1 MLRQK
6 QNLEESCGAKRHNS
20 LLGFLIKN
28 LITGLK
34 IVMINLFQRLR
45 CFAQALPKIAQGS
58 KRLVFGAIALLISFN
73 VLMVPA
79 FALQVSDIPD
89 LAEIKTLTDQ
99 TWVID
104 DSEVLSALTKST
116 IASKAAKLAEQTGLE
131 VHVVAIQRIDL
142 GQPAS
147 EFAAELFDK
156 WFPTEAE
163 KANQVLLFL
172 ATEDHRTAIQTG
184 SKVKEVL
191 PESIATSIADETML
205 YPARKANYN
214 QAVNEGMSRL
224 EAVLKGNPDP
234 GAPLL
239 VVEESET
246 SNYATKEET
255 EASSSNVVV
264 ILLLILA
271 TLLPMATYYWLQGKP

>member
-1 MLRQK
+1 MTKTVTINMTINYDYKYKVAEVLSVDKSMNKSTNRKFARQS
-6 QNLEESCGAKRHNS
+6 LA
-20 LLGFLIKN
+20 LLGLWSRN
-28 LITGLK
+28 LAG
-34 IVMINLFQRLR
+34 
-45 CFAQALPKIAQGS
+45 
-58 KRLVFGAIALLISFN
+58 GAIALLFSF
-73 VLMVPA
+73 LLSCQILIGA
-79 FALQVSDIPD
+79 AWALQASDIPD
-89 LAEIKTLTDQ
+89 LAEIKSLTGQ

-104 DSEVLSALTKST
+104 DSDVLSTST
-116 IASKAAKLAEQTGLE
+116 QNSVISKAEKLSETQGIE
-131 VHVVAIQRIDL
+131 VRVVAIRRIDL

-147 EFAAELFDK
+147 EFSQELFDQ
-156 WFPTEAE
+156 WFPTDAD

-172 ATEDHRTAIQTG
+172 ATEDHRTAIQAG
-184 SKVKEVL
+184 SKVKEL
-191 PESIATSIADETML
+191 LSDEIADSIANETML
-205 YPARKANYN
+205 YPARKASYN
-214 QAVNEGMSRL
+214 QSVNEGMARL
-224 EAVLKGNPDP
+224 EAILTGNPDP

>member
-1 MLRQK
+1 M
-6 QNLEESCGAKRHNS
+6 
-20 LLGFLIKN
+20 IK
-28 LITGLK
+28 
-34 IVMINLFQRLR
+34 LFQ
-45 CFAQALPKIAQGS
+45 
-58 KRLVFGAIALLISFN
+58 RLVFGAIALLVSLTLYSGN
-73 VLMVPA
+73 A
-79 FALQVSDIPD
+79 WALQVSDIPD
-89 LAEIKTLTDQ
+89 LAEIKTLTEQ

-104 DSEVLSALTKST
+104 DSDVLSTLTKSA
-116 IASKAAKLAEQTGLE
+116 IVSKAENLAELTGVE
-131 VHVVAIQRIDL
+131 VHVLAIQRIDL

-156 WFPTEAE
+156 WFPLEAD

-184 SKVKEVL
+184 AKVKELL
-191 PESIATSIADETML
+191 PDTIANSIADETML

-214 QAVNEGMSRL
+214 QAVNEGLARL

-239 VVEESET
+239 AVEESET

-264 ILLLILA
+264 IILLILA
-271 TLLPMATYYWLQGKP
+271 TLLPMATYYWLQTQP

>member
-1 MLRQK
+1 MVITK
-6 QNLEESCGAKRHNS
+6 VITNLLH
-20 LLGFLIKN
+20 
-28 LITGLK
+28 
-34 IVMINLFQRLR
+34 RLR
-45 CFAQALPKIAQGS
+45 CFTKALVKMTKGWQ
-58 KRLVFGAIALLISFN
+58 RLGFGAIALLISFN
-73 VLMVPA
+73 LLAVPA

-89 LAEIKTLTDQ
+89 LTEIKTLTDQ
-99 TWVID
+99 TWVLD

-116 IASKAAKLAEQTGLE
+116 TISKAEKLDKQTGVD

-142 GQPAS
+142 GQPSS

-156 WFPTEAE
+156 WFPTESD
-163 KANQVLLFL
+163 KANQVLLLL

-184 SKVKEVL
+184 SKVKELL
-191 PESIATSIADETML
+191 PDSIATSIADETML

-214 QAVNEGMSRL
+214 QAVNEGISRL
-224 EAVLKGNPDP
+224 EAVLTGNPDP

-255 EASSSNVVV
+255 EASSSTIVV

>member
-1 MLRQK
+1 M
-6 QNLEESCGAKRHNS
+6 
-20 LLGFLIKN
+20 KN
-28 LITGLK
+28 LL
-34 IVMINLFQRLR
+34 QRLW
-45 CFAQALPKIAQGS
+45 CFVQALPKISQGLQ
-58 KRLVFGAIALLISFN
+58 RLGFGAIALLISFN
-73 VLMVPA
+73 LLMVPA

-116 IASKAAKLAEQTGLE
+116 IANKAVKLAEQTGIE

-163 KANQVLLFL
+163 KANQVLLLL

>member
-1 MLRQK
+1 MIII
-6 QNLEESCGAKRHNS
+6 NLLHR
-20 LLGFLIKN
+20 LLGLVKASLSKPFSSSLI
-28 LITGLK
+28 GL
-34 IVMINLFQRLR
+34 QRL
-45 CFAQALPKIAQGS
+45 G
-58 KRLVFGAIALLISFN
+58 FGAIALLISFH
-73 VLMVPA
+73 LFTA
-79 FALQVSDIPD
+79 TAWALQVSDIPD
-89 LAEIKTLTDQ
+89 LAEIETLADQ

-104 DSEVLSALTKST
+104 DSDVLSTLTKSS
-116 IASKAAKLAEQTGLE
+116 IASKATKLEELTGIR

-156 WFPTEAE
+156 WFPTETE
-163 KANQVLLFL
+163 RANQVLLFL

-184 SKVKEVL
+184 AKVKELL
-191 PESIATSIADETML
+191 PDSIATSIADETML

-214 QAVNEGMSRL
+214 QAVNEGMARL

-239 VVEESET
+239 AVEETET
-246 SNYATKEET
+246 SNYATREET

-264 ILLLILA
+264 IILLILA
-271 TLLPMATYYWLQGKP
+271 TLLPMATYYWLQSQP

>member
-1 MLRQK
+1 MT
-6 QNLEESCGAKRHNS
+6 NLC
-20 LLGFLIKN
+20 
-28 LITGLK
+28 
-34 IVMINLFQRLR
+34 QRLWG
-45 CFAQALPKIAQGS
+45 FAQTLPKIAQGLP
-58 KRLVFGAIALLISFN
+58 RVFFGLIALLISFN
-73 VLMVPA
+73 LWIAPA
-79 FALQVSDIPD
+79 FGLQVSDIPE
-89 LAEIKTLTDQ
+89 LAEIKSLTDQ

-104 DSEVLSALTKST
+104 DSEVLSNLTKST
-116 IASKAAKLAEQTGLE
+116 IASKAAKLAEQNDIE

-147 EFAAELFDK
+147 EFAAELFNK

-163 KANQVLLFL
+163 KANQVLLLL

-224 EAVLKGNPDP
+224 ETVLRGNPDP